1 MRARLTFC
9 AALVALAATPVAV
22 QAAGRVALSSTVFVE
37 RQVVDARGQA
47 KLVLEAPKRLT
58 PGDRL
63 VFLLAYRN
71 PGTAPAADFVVTN
84 PMPASVAFQGSPDA
98 NALVSIDGGASWG
111 QLGALKVREPD
122 GGVRGARP
130 EDVTHVR
137 WTLGRSIPAGAQGKL
152 SFRGVVR

>member
-1 MRARLTFC
+1 MRLATVLF
-9 AALVALAATPVAV
+9 AAVLLAPVAAH
-22 QAAGRVALSSTVFVE
+22 AAGDVALSSTVFVE
-37 RQVVDARGQA
+37 RQTVDAQGRA
-47 KLVLEAPKRLT
+47 KVVLEAPKTVT

-71 PGTAPAADFVVTN
+71 PGPAPAADFVVTN

-98 NALVSIDGGASWG
+98 NAVVSIDGGRGWG
-111 QLGALKVREPD
+111 MLAALKVRESD
-122 GGVRGARP
+122 GAVRGARP

-137 WTLGRSIPAGAQGKL
+137 WMLGRAIPAGAQGKL